1 MKILSLHID
10 GFGKLNDLDLSF
22 EDGLNVL
29 YGKNEAGKSTLHTF
43 IRGMLFG
50 IERQR
55 GRASKNDTYSRFEPW
70 SVQGL
75 IRDGSVWKAREK
87 SSGLNA
93 DFKKGIKA
101 LRSSMKQRAVRKRP
115 QRLCGN
121 ACGAAF
127 QKPPTATP
135 SASDS

>member
-55 GRASKNDTYSRFEPW
+55 GRP
-70 SVQGL
+70 VQGL

>member
-55 GRASKNDTYSRFEPW
+55 GRASKMIPIPALNHGP
-70 SVQGL
+70 VQGL

>member
-1 MKILSLHID
+1 MTWI
-10 GFGKLNDLDLSF
+10 FPF

-29 YGKNEAGKSTLHTF
+29 YGKMKPENPPF
-43 IRGMLFG
+43 IPLSAECSLELNVSGDVLPKMIPIPALNHG
-50 IERQR
+50 
-55 GRASKNDTYSRFEPW
+55 P
-70 SVQGL
+70 VQGL

>member
-55 GRASKNDTYSRFEPW
+55 GRASKMIPIPALNHGP
-70 SVQGL
+70 VQGL

-93 DFKKGIKA
+93 DFKKE
-101 LRSSMKQRAVRKRP
+101 
-115 QRLCGN
+115 
-121 ACGAAF
+121 
-127 QKPPTATP
+127 
-135 SASDS
+135 